1 MLQAINEALDTG
13 HIPVQVVEGFVGNI
27 TVSIPWSALVSD
39 NTKMSVTNLEITV
52 QPKNREYDTGEKVRV
67 YYFTRN
73 AKYWECITCRELQ
86 KQTGV
91 MFDLLLISLM

>member
-67 YYFTRN
+67 ITSPEMPSIWR
-73 AKYWECITCRELQ
+73 CITRRELQ